1 VHLRSRYG
9 GQHLALCG
17 PLSTCCLPLYDLRYI
32 TPSLLPYDELQ
43 NQMDDDSSLE
53 RGDGRDILL
62 GPLRTSWRPTNLAC
76 TMLRP
81 ARK

>member
-1 VHLRSRYG
+1 MVDNISRFVV
-9 GQHLALCG
+9 
-17 PLSTCCLPLYDLRYI
+17 LSQPVVCRFTTSDTSLHF
-32 TPSLLPYDELQ
+32 LLPYDELQ
-43 NQMDDDSSLE
+43 NQMDDGSSLD

-62 GPLRTSWRPTNLAC
+62 GPLRTSWRPPNLAC